1 MHNDNSLLHDKV
13 QLREREGW
21 GESEFETQATSA
33 QARRVQLDDVRRQF
47 CLCRRTHYLIL
58 LALYAECRTN
68 KSIVCISV
76 LFFFF
81 NVSLHAV
88 LSRCSWRA
96 WQNQLVVSMKKKKS
110 TNDSQ
115 LS

>member
-13 QLREREGW
+13 QLRERERW
-21 GESEFETQATSA
+21 GESVFETQATSA
-33 QARRVQLDDVRRQF
+33 QARRVQLDDVRRRF
-47 CLCRRTHYLIL
+47 CLCRSTHYLIL

-76 LFFFF
+76 FFFKCLF
-81 NVSLHAV
+81 TCCAFTL
-88 LSRCSWRA
+88 
-96 WQNQLVVSMKKKKS
+96 QLESMAEPARRFYEEKKKAP
-110 TNDSQ
+110 NDSQ

>member
-1 MHNDNSLLHDKV
+1 MTVQKKKKEKLNMHNDNSLLHDKV

-68 KSIVCISV
+68 KSIVCISM
-76 LFFFF
+76 LFFFLM
-81 NVSLHAV
+81 SLYMLRFHAAAGEHGRTSSSF
-88 LSRCSWRA
+88 L
-96 WQNQLVVSMKKKKS
+96 
-110 TNDSQ
+110 
-115 LS
+115 